1 MSDPQALL
9 SVRDLSVS
17 FRTRGGVIRAVDSV
31 SFDVLPQQIFGI
43 VGESGSGKSLTILSI
58 LNLIG
63 DPNVIIAGS
72 IRFGDQ
78 ELVGAPASVMRGV
91 RGNKIAMIFQ
101 DPMTALTP
109 VHTIGAQ
116 IIEQIRQHRPVS
128 ASVAHQRMLDLLDA
142 VGIPDPR
149 QTFRRYP
156 HELSGG
162 QRQRAVIAMALSCDP
177 ALLLADEPTT
187 ALDVTVQAQILDLI
201 RALRVKF
208 GSSIIL
214 ITHNLGVVAEVAD
227 RVAVMYSGRIIEQA
241 NTADL
246 FADPLHPYSWGL
258 LGSMP
263 VLDGPRQRLAAIPGL
278 PPALDNRPPGCA
290 FAPRCRFV
298 RAGCEIAPPPLRAGP
313 HNVACII
320 DDHERAS
327 LRSERLTP

>member
-1 MSDPQALL
+1 MSDSQALL

-17 FRTRGGVIRAVDSV
+17 FRTRGGLIRAVDGV

-72 IRFGDQ
+72 IRFAGQ
-78 ELVGAPASVMRGV
+78 ELVGAPAPVMRSI

-116 IIEQIRQHRPVS
+116 IIEQIRQHRQLS
-128 ASVAHQRMLDLLDA
+128 AAAAHQRMLDLLDA

-201 RALRVKF
+201 RDLRIKF

-227 RVAVMYSGRIIEQA
+227 QVAVMYSGRIVEQA

-246 FADPLHPYSWGL
+246 FANPSHPYSWGL

-263 VLDGPRQRLAAIPGL
+263 VLDGPRKRLAAIPGL
-278 PPALDNRPPGCA
+278 PPALDHRPPGCA
-290 FAPRCRFV
+290 FAPRCHFV
-298 RAGCEIAPPPLRAGP
+298 RAACETTPPPLRAAP
-313 HNVACII
+313 HPVACII
-320 DDHERAS
+320 DEHERTS
-327 LRSERLTP
+327 LRMEPLEQ